1 MRRCRSENQRAIEWA
16 AAVLTFYKA
25 FAKTYFSFRMSTTII
40 HKFYFSFFFFFKK
53 EITTAIIINKNKPI
67 ITQPPG
73 SKLAKKSIYI
83 TSFHPTD
90 TLPFQHR
97 DFISPM
103 LRSNLARVAHNLHD
117 FVLQAY
123 DAHSL

>member
-1 MRRCRSENQRAIEWA
+1 
-16 AAVLTFYKA
+16 
-25 FAKTYFSFRMSTTII
+25 MSTTII

-83 TSFHPTD
+83 TSFYLTIKYISSISKKTSYQYSNADGYSSSSSSFPI
-90 TLPFQHR
+90 PFG
-97 DFISPM
+97 
-103 LRSNLARVAHNLHD
+103 
-117 FVLQAY
+117 
-123 DAHSL
+123 